1 MQDLVSI
8 ITASFNVEKYIENTI
23 KSVQRQTYTNWEM
36 LITDDCSSDNT
47 RQIVEKYTRQDK
59 RIQLFYLTEN
69 LGPAAARNN
78 SIKNAIGRYIA
89 FLDADDIWL
98 PKKLELQLEKIQK
111 YKASVCFSSYSLIDE
126 QGKDL
131 ETTINAISKLN
142 YNKLLKNN
150 YIGNLTGLYDAAALG
165 KIYNPNLKKRQDW
178 CVWLEALKRSA
189 KPAIGIQE
197 PLAKY
202 RIRQNSV
209 SSNKFNLLKYN
220 FKVYHKFLKFN
231 FLKSMFYLI
240 LFLWEYF
247 FIRPKYITKT

>member
-1 MQDLVSI
+1 MNGLVSI
-8 ITASFNVEKYIENTI
+8 ITPSYNAEKYIAETI
-23 KSVQRQTYTNWEM
+23 KSVQNQTYTLWEL
-36 LITDDCSSDNT
+36 LITDDDSIDNT
-47 RQIVEKYTRQDK
+47 CAIVEKFIVKDS
-59 RIQLFYLTEN
+59 RIKLFKLSEN
-69 LGPAAARNN
+69 SGPATARNH
-78 SIKNAIGRYIA
+78 SISKAKGQYIA

-150 YIGNLTGLYDAAALG
+150 YIGNLTGLYDATALG

-189 KPAIGIQE
+189 KPAIGIQQ

-247 FIRPKYITKT
+247 FIRPKYITNT